1 VEERAEKEEEEKKGA
16 GSELVTEPVTE
27 ADKERQEI
35 PILDIDRDI
44 FKVKVWI

>member
-1 VEERAEKEEEEKKGA
+1 VEEPAEKEKEDKKGA

-27 ADKERQEI
+27 ADKERQQI
-35 PILDIDRDI
+35 PILDIDKDI